1 MKATT
6 VAFLTEATC
15 GEACWHAK
23 EEVCRCSCGGRNH
36 GILLVNVNGEQ
47 PVRQSKIDGHRYQ
60 MLAVGPRS
68 DLRKQCDVLIRALPP
83 YRIEP
88 VSYTSYLDGEPKQV
102 IGEHKYFW
110 TESDKG
116 SPYRLKP
123 ATPQQCVLWKEL
135 SAYKDLEVRDFYRLS
150 PCILWQKVTILLQ
163 TVDKTG

>member
-23 EEVCRCSCGGRNH
+23 EDICRCSCGGKNH
-36 GILLVNVNGEQ
+36 GILLSANGEQ

-68 DLRKQCDVLIRALPP
+68 ELYKQCDVLLKALPP
-83 YRIEP
+83 SSINR
-88 VSYTSYLDGEPKQV
+88 VTATSYLTGEPVEKIV
-102 IGEHKYFW
+102 EYKYYW
-110 TESDKG
+110 SETDKG

-123 ATPQQCVLWKEL
+123 ATPQQCALWPEL
-135 SAYKDLEVRDFYRLS
+135 AAFKDLEVRDFYRIS
-150 PCILWQKVTILLQ
+150 PCILWEKVQ
-163 TVDKTG
+163 